1 MEYHK
6 VKIIIKNNSG
16 LHARPCSAFVKA
28 ANSFESKIKVKKGE
42 NSVDGKSII
51 GLMTLAAAF
60 GDKITIEASGPD
72 AKKQLLHLKKLQLLS
87 SINII

>member
-16 LHARPCSAFVKA
+16 LHASPCSAFVKA
-28 ANSFESKIKVKKGE
+28 ASSFESKIKVIKGN
-42 NSVDGKSII
+42 NSVDGKSIL
-51 GLMTLAAAF
+51 GLLTLAAAF

-72 AKKQLLHLKKLQLLS
+72 AKKAVAALEKVAITKFD
-87 SINII
+87 

>member
-16 LHARPCSAFVKA
+16 LHARPCSAFVKT

-60 GDKITIEASGPD
+60 GDRITIEASGPD
-72 AKKQLLHLKKLQLLS
+72 AKKAVTALKKIAITS
-87 SINII
+87 FD

>member
-16 LHARPCSAFVKA
+16 LHARPCSVFVKT
-28 ANSFESKIKVKKGE
+28 ANSFESKIKVKKGD

-60 GDKITIEASGPD
+60 GDRITIEATGPD
-72 AKKQLLHLKKLQLLS
+72 AKKA
-87 SINII
+87 INALEKIAITSFD

>member
-16 LHARPCSAFVKA
+16 LHARPCSAFVKT
-28 ANSFESKIKVKKGE
+28 ANSFESRINVKKGD

-60 GDKITIEASGPD
+60 GDRITIEASGPD
-72 AKKQLLHLKKLQLLS
+72 AKKAVTALEK
-87 SINII
+87 IAITRFD

>member
-6 VKIIIKNNSG
+6 IKIIIKNNSG

-72 AKKQLLHLKKLQLLS
+72 AKKAITALEKVAIS
-87 SINII
+87 SFD

>member
-60 GDKITIEASGPD
+60 GDRITIEASGPD
-72 AKKQLLHLKKLQLLS
+72 AKKAVTALEKIAITS
-87 SINII
+87 FD

>member
-72 AKKQLLHLKKLQLLS
+72 AKKAITALEKVAIS
-87 SINII
+87 SFD